1 MFHINID
8 IIDNE
13 DDDVKV
19 ERERVKD
26 IFNKNNISVSINFS

>member
-1 MFHINID
+1 MFYINID